1 MLRLAIIADDLT
13 GASDSG
19 VQVARKGL
27 PTQVVFDW
35 TELTASSSTAE
46 TIVLDTDSRS
56 VPGEL
61 AYRRVR
67 EAAASLKEQGCSFIY
82 KKLDSTLRGNLGQEI
97 EAVLDVYGFE
107 GAIVVPAFPRIG
119 RTTVG
124 GKHYLNGLP
133 IHETE
138 IGRDPKTPVP
148 EADISKLLSGQSK
161 RTAVS
166 IPLATVREGLA
177 VLDQRIREALQS
189 GAELLVLDAETDED
203 IRLIAE
209 LMPKYKERYLWAGS
223 AGLAEYLPLTSIGM
237 PGAEA
242 PAGALS
248 GILEATAAERAQ
260 APERGGHPVM
270 LVAGSISRVTRAQ
283 VQKVNEQ
290 PGMACVELDP
300 LSLLASAEQAAQEK
314 EHCYRR
320 LSGALQAGSDVS
332 FYAGSSPEQVA
343 QAQQLGASRGM
354 DASSVSNAIADALG
368 EVAAALCSAYTLQ
381 GMVLTGGDTAKAVC
395 RHLGVRG
402 IELTAELEP
411 GIPLGRLIGA
421 RNLPAVTKAGA
432 FGNADSLL
440 HAMHI
445 LKGEHEHE

>member
-35 TELTASSSTAE
+35 SELNASTSIAE

-61 AYRRVR
+61 AYQRVR
-67 EAAASLKEQGCSFIY
+67 EAAASLKEQGCAFIY

-124 GKHYLNGLP
+124 GRHYLNGVP

-148 EADISKLLSGQSK
+148 EADISKLLSGQAR

-166 IPLATVREGLA
+166 IPLAAVREGLS
-177 VLDQRIREALQS
+177 ALEESVNHALKS
-189 GAELLVLDAETDED
+189 GAELLVIDAETDED
-203 IRLIAE
+203 LQQIAE
-209 LMPKYKERYLWAGS
+209 LMPKLKERLLWAGS
-223 AGLAEYLPLTSIGM
+223 AGLAEYLPLSSIGM
-237 PGAEA
+237 VGSDTSTEGADVAEA
-242 PAGALS
+242 
-248 GILEATAAERAQ
+248 AADAELKRKVQ
-260 APERGGHPVM
+260 RGRQPVM

-283 VQKVNEQ
+283 VQKVNEH
-290 PGMACVELDP
+290 PDVACVELDP
-300 LSLLASAEQAAQEK
+300 LTLLASPEQAAQEK
-314 EHCYRR
+314 EHCYRS
-320 LSGALQAGSDVS
+320 LSSALNAGSDVS

-343 QAQQLGASRGM
+343 KAQKLGFSRGM

-368 EVAAALCSAYTLQ
+368 EVAAAVCSAYTLQ

-402 IELTAELEP
+402 IELTSELEP

-421 RNLPAVTKAGA
+421 RNVPTVTKAGA
-432 FGNADSLL
+432 FGNVDSLW
-440 HAMHI
+440 HAMQI
-445 LKGEHEHE
+445 LKGEYTHE

>member
-35 TELTASSSTAE
+35 TELTGSSATAE
-46 TIVLDTDSRS
+46 TVVLDTDSRS
-56 VPGEL
+56 IPGEQ
-61 AYRRVR
+61 AYQRVR
-67 EAAASLKEQGCSFIY
+67 EAATVLKQQGCAFIY
-82 KKLDSTLRGNLGQEI
+82 KKMDSTLRGNLGQEM

-107 GAIVVPAFPRIG
+107 GAIIVPAFPRIG

-124 GKHYLNGLP
+124 GRHYLNGVP

-148 EADISKLLSGQSK
+148 EADICKLLAGQSR

-166 IPLATVREGLA
+166 IPLAAVRGGLA
-177 VLDQRIREALQS
+177 ALEASMGEALQN
-189 GAELLVLDAETDED
+189 GAELLVLDAETDD
-203 IRLIAE
+203 DVRAIAE
-209 LMPKYKERYLWAGS
+209 LMWKYKERFLWAGS
-223 AGLAEYLPLTSIGM
+223 AGLAEYLPLSSFTLTGD
-237 PGAEA
+237 EA
-242 PAGALS
+242 SSTAVNVSA
-248 GILEATAAERAQ
+248 AAAAEPKQ
-260 APERGGHPVM
+260 ELERSGQPVM

-290 PGMACVELDP
+290 PAIACVELDP
-300 LSLLASAEQAAQEK
+300 LSLLASPEQAAQEK
-314 EHCYRR
+314 EQCYRR
-320 LSGALQAGSDVS
+320 LSEALQAGSDVS

-343 QAQQLGASRGM
+343 QAQLLGASRGL
-354 DASSVSNAIADALG
+354 DASSVSNTIADALG
-368 EVAAALCSAYTLQ
+368 EVAAALSSAYTLQ

-402 IELTAELEP
+402 IELTDELEP

-432 FGNADSLL
+432 FGNTESLL
-440 HAMHI
+440 HAMQI